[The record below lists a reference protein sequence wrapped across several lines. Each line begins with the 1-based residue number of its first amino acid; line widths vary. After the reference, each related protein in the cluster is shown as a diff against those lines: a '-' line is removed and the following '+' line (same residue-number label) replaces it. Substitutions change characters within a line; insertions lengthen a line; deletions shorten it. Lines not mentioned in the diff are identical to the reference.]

1 MKKTFL
7 FLGII
12 ALTFTLSACTNG
24 EQNSVN
30 ESANFSNE
38 QEDGEE
44 ISIESGT
51 YNVNVDASSLEWLG
65 ERIVGSSHSGSVD
78 IKSGN
83 FIVEDNKISSGE
95 FVLDMTSI
103 SDSEGSERLES
114 HLKSEDFFMVNE
126 YPEAKLLIN
135 SSNIISSNSN
145 EELVLEVSAD
155 LTIKGITNPVDF
167 TTTIKEENDILLA
180 NSEFSIDRTKWDIKY
195 DSGNFFQDLG
205 DRAIKD
211 DIYFNINIVTNNK

>member
-24 EQNSVN
+24 EQTSVN

-65 ERIVGSSHSGSVD
+65 ERIVGNSHNGSVD